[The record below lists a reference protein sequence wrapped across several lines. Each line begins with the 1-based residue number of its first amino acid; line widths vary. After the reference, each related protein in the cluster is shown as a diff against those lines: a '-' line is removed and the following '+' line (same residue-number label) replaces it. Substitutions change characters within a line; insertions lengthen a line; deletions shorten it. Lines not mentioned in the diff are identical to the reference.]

1 MHPLHRS
8 YAQLLK
14 KLPVQE
20 KTKMPYNQTPDHPRQ
35 ISPDKYIQLAYLPV
49 KRISNH
55 RKGGNDTP
63 AKTAASYALKETNV
77 SMILTMGSRQ
87 GAVPR
92 IRDLRR
98 TLHRPVFRSDLC
110 TIFETSRPLRRLFQ
124 RRRPRCLRR
133 QLEACERNNM
143 RIKGVIIWY
152 KKRA

>member
-87 GAVPR
+87 GAYLESEICAV
-92 IRDLRR
+92 
-98 TLHRPVFRSDLC
+98 LC
-110 TIFETSRPLRRLFQ
+110 TSQFSDRTYVPYLRHPDHCADYSKEGGQDACDSNWKPASET
-124 RRRPRCLRR
+124 
-133 QLEACERNNM
+133 
-143 RIKGVIIWY
+143 I
-152 KKRA
+152 